1 MPGIHKNNTIS
12 FRPNDWER
20 ELIDAKIRLSGL
32 QKRDF
37 FVRACL
43 YANIVVVGSKEN
55 VKTIVDAVENMRDE
69 IISIGEA
76 IKRQDAHGDL
86 SDFVEQKSEYLALAE
101 AVVEILNGAAY
112 LFEKEKPCEK
122 K

>member
-20 ELIDAKIRLSGL
+20 ELIDVKIKLSGL

-43 YANIVVVGSKEN
+43 YANIVVVGTKEN
-55 VKTIVDAVENMRDE
+55 VQTIVDTVEDMRDKL
-69 IISIGEA
+69 I
-76 IKRQDAHGDL
+76 
-86 SDFVEQKSEYLALAE
+86 AL
-101 AVVEILNGAAY
+101 
-112 LFEKEKPCEK
+112 PRR
-122 K
+122 

>member
-20 ELIDAKIRLSGL
+20 ELIDVKIKLSGL

-43 YANIVVVGSKEN
+43 YANIVVVGTKEN
-55 VKTIVDAVENMRDE
+55 VQTIVDTVEDMRDKL
-69 IISIGEA
+69 IAIAEA
-76 IKRQDAHGDL
+76 IKRQSGPSL
-86 SDFVEQKSEYLALAE
+86 YRT
-101 AVVEILNGAAY
+101 
-112 LFEKEKPCEK
+112 EKRRSIWQASIRGKL
-122 K
+122 

>member
-20 ELIDAKIRLSGL
+20 ELIDAKIKLSGL

-43 YANIVVVGSKEN
+43 YANIVVVGTKEN
-55 VKTIVDAVENMRDE
+55 VQTIVDTVEDMRDKL
-69 IISIGEA
+69 IAIAEA
-76 IKRQDAHGDL
+76 IKRQDARND
-86 SDFVEQKSEYLALAE
+86 SSVFIERKDEYLALAE

-112 LFEKEKPCEK
+112 LFEKEKLSDK